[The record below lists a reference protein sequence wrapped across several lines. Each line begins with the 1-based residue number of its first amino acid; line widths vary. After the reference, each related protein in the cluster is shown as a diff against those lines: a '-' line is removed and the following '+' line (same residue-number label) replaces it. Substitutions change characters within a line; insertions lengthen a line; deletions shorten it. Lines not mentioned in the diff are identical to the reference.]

1 MCTDGRGNTYSL
13 SRYQRRLRTYILWLV
28 IRVIYIRTQ
37 QLVNIIVT
45 LLSGVVH
52 PLMKRLVTE
61 HPEYFCPVAMLPYLL
76 VSQCMRQP
84 LVYRSSDSLLCC
96 TLSMQAV
103 HIVNA

>member
-1 MCTDGRGNTYSL
+1 MVVEIRTLFQDTKGGYVYTMACDQGN
-13 SRYQRRLRTYILWLV
+13 IL
-28 IRVIYIRTQ
+28 YTRTQ

-76 VSQCMRQP
+76 ASRCMRQP
-84 LVYRSSDSLLCC
+84 LVYRSSDSL
-96 TLSMQAV
+96 
-103 HIVNA
+103 